1 MPTTIPEAILARSSM
16 VGRSP
21 SPCSIPS
28 TRSQTCSQ
36 AYAEEALARMK
47 GCHVH
52 IEGVDECVVAF
63 LTTLSPA
70 AVRGLDGEWHHDLG
84 FPTVSRLMALEE
96 GLDRRRGA
104 IRSACRPRS
113 AA

>member
-1 MPTTIPEAILARSSM
+1 MKHMLALASA
-16 VGRSP
+16 
-21 SPCSIPS
+21 

-52 IEGVDECVVAF
+52 IEGVDECVIAF
-63 LTTLSPA
+63 LLTLSPA
-70 AVRGLDGEWHHDLG
+70 AVGDLVGEWHHDLG
-84 FPTVSRLMALEE
+84 FPTVSRLMALD
-96 GLDRRRGA
+96 GSLGQQRAARNA
-104 IRSACRPRS
+104 YRSRN